1 MAKYGFEISGS
12 LEETFERMAKEKG
25 LTKAELIRRALA
37 TYTFL
42 DREARD
48 DLGVARVE
56 IAERDGK
63 PRREVILP

>member
-1 MAKYGFEISGS
+1 MAKYGFEISGT
-12 LEETFERMAKEKG
+12 LEEVFERMAREKG

-37 TYTFL
+37 TYSFL

-48 DLGVARVE
+48 GEGVARVE